1 LTADSSK
8 PNSSKP
14 IILELKMKQVIFLA
28 AAAIAIA
35 SGWILLDSGS
45 ASVITVNDRAA
56 WGIDESG
63 NLVTPP
69 ADTIRVTLK

>member
-1 LTADSSK
+1 
-8 PNSSKP
+8 
-14 IILELKMKQVIFLA
+14 MKQVIFLA

>member
-1 LTADSSK
+1 
-8 PNSSKP
+8 
-14 IILELKMKQVIFLA
+14 MKQAIFLA
-28 AAAIAIA
+28 AATIAIA

-45 ASVITVNDRAA
+45 ADVVTVQDRAA

-69 ADTIRVTLK
+69 PATIHVTLD